1 MMGIFAWLAGTRF
14 GRWAAMIGAAVAL
27 LAGAVLLGWS
37 KRGQHEADKA
47 LKGYRDTRRRM
58 DDADDLGDDPAAAR
72 RWLSERGRGGD
83 L

>member
-1 MMGIFAWLAGTRF
+1 MTGIFAWLAGTRI
-14 GRWAAMIGAAVAL
+14 GRWAAIVGAAVAL

-37 KRGQHEADKA
+37 KRGQVEAGKA

-72 RWLSERGRGGD
+72 RWLSERGRRSD